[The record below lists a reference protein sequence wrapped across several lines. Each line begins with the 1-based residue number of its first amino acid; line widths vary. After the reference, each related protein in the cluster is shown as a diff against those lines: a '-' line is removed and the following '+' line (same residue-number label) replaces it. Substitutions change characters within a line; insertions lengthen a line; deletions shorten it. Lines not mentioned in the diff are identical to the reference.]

1 MPWTS
6 VKVRCLRIIEDTDGF
21 SDLGHEESGSLEHL
35 AVRFKHKNAA
45 DEFKEKFEKCQ
56 EEIGE
61 VVSETVV
68 VPEANVEET
77 AEQGDEDYEG
87 YEDEEDYD
95 ENGETIMFHQT
106 ATLHIKNDTTG
117 EFMNQ
122 VGQDIDYLNIFHL

>member
-1 MPWTS
+1 M
-6 VKVRCLRIIEDTDGF
+6 KVRLILCSEYFVWVNI
-21 SDLGHEESGSLEHL
+21 SGHEESGSLEHL

-56 EEIGE
+56 AEIGE

-68 VPEANVEET
+68 VPGASVEES

-122 VGQDIDYLNIFHL
+122 V

>member
-1 MPWTS
+1 M
-6 VKVRCLRIIEDTDGF
+6 
-21 SDLGHEESGSLEHL
+21 EHL
-35 AVRFKHKNAA
+35 AVRFKNKDTAEN
-45 DEFKEKFEKCQ
+45 FKAKFEECQ
-56 EEIGE
+56 EEIGQ

-68 VPEANVEET
+68 VPEANVTEET
-77 AEQGDEDYEG
+77 GEQGDEDYEG

-122 VGQDIDYLNIFHL
+122 VSWI